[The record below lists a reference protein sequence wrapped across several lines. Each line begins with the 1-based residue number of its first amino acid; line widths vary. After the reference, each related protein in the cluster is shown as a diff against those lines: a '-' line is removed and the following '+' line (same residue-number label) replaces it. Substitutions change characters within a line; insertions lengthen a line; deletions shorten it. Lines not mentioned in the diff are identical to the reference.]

1 MKMSKKKKMRFFLK
15 SQGSFN
21 SKIKFLGRK
30 MCSVAR
36 VRTDRQTDTQTHTK
50 VTTVGTLLGFQD
62 FFPPTYHQGSAQNEH
77 LQSEIEAGRI
87 PGHLDEPPF
96 KNFQINS
103 MGLVKKKEKNKFR
116 MIYDLSHPKKD
127 SINSNIADIFS
138 EVSYSSLEDA
148 LHLITMC
155 GPSVYLAKADIKS
168 AFRLLPVRPD

>member
-1 MKMSKKKKMRFFLK
+1 M
-15 SQGSFN
+15 
-21 SKIKFLGRK
+21 
-30 MCSVAR
+30 
-36 VRTDRQTDTQTHTK
+36 
-50 VTTVGTLLGFQD
+50 
-62 FFPPTYHQGSAQNEH
+62 
-77 LQSEIEAGRI
+77 QSEIEAGRI
-87 PGHLDEPPF
+87 PGHLDELPF

-148 LHLITMC
+148 LQLIAMC

-168 AFRLLPVRPD
+168 AFRLIPVRPDQHNLFYLQWEGNFYYDKMMAMGCRSSCQLFELSTLWYTLQHM